1 MSATRRPHSWILPW
15 TTRPSERSPSDAMA
29 VLDTDPSS
37 PAYGQ
42 VVGWSERGEMGQERR
57 YSWTAHRLPSGS
69 SKNR

>member
-1 MSATRRPHSWILPW
+1 
-15 TTRPSERSPSDAMA
+15 MA

-37 PAYGQ
+37 PDYGR